1 MRLIYNHL
9 DVTIATND
17 ELVVTA
23 SGIKREFVI
32 SEVIQNPIGSYF
44 PLSFTLCIVCHQVC
58 KSKIEQV
65 SFYVKDKRQG
75 LSIWLRVSNLDCNRP
90 FLWLQLGN
98 NEVR

>member
-44 PLSFTLCIVCHQVC
+44 PLSFTTIIYN
-58 KSKIEQV
+58 KNI
-65 SFYVKDKRQG
+65 
-75 LSIWLRVSNLDCNRP
+75 
-90 FLWLQLGN
+90 
-98 NEVR
+98 